1 MENTHAYQTHGLNTN
16 EVQERKDAGKQ
27 NGISQPASKTYYQ
40 ILKDN
45 IFTLFNLLN
54 FFIFVALM
62 MVEAWSN
69 LVFMAIIIA
78 NAGIGILQEMNAK
91 RLVDKLLF

>member
-54 FFIFVALM
+54 FFI
-62 MVEAWSN
+62 N
-69 LVFMAIIIA
+69 D
-78 NAGIGILQEMNAK
+78 G
-91 RLVDKLLF
+91 